1 VASFKAFQ
9 RLVALA
15 SLAGLSAC
23 GTNLLPGSPSSGPA
37 FRAAGDPGS
46 GAPLREGLEDY
57 YRPVGSGTGK
67 TFLLAINRVVSPHR
81 NFGYDE
87 ARDLLFGAV
96 DDPRDANQVPCIYTG
111 RVAPGVDNRESAT
124 RQKLNAEHVWP
135 QSKGAVGPGRTD
147 LHHLFASDVDTNNR
161 RSSYP
166 MGHVEMVYWEARDG
180 GVPGTSQ
187 NSRLG
192 KDAAG
197 NLVFEPRTSVRGD
210 VARALLYFYTVYGIG
225 KQRASVDLANF
236 RLELPILLRWH
247 TQDPVDQAERDRLER
262 VFAVQGNRNPYID
275 HPEWVFRVGQ
285 FL

>member
-1 VASFKAFQ
+1 MASFKAFQ
-9 RLVALA
+9 RSMAIA
-15 SLAGLSAC
+15 AIAWLSAC
-23 GTNLLPGSPSSGPA
+23 GSNGPSGIPSSGSTV
-37 FRAAGDPGS
+37 RSVAASDAGVS
-46 GAPLREGLEDY
+46 LREGLEDY
-57 YRPVGSGTGK
+57 YKPVGSGSGK
-67 TFLLAINRVVSPHR
+67 VFLTALNRVVSPHR
-81 NFGYDE
+81 IFGYDE

-96 DDPRDANQVPCIYTG
+96 DDPLDANRVPCIYTG

-180 GVPGTSQ
+180 GAPGTGQ

-192 KDAAG
+192 KDATG
-197 NLVFEPRTSVRGD
+197 TMVFEPRTSVRGD

-236 RLELPILLRWH
+236 RLELPTLLRWH
-247 TQDPVDQAERDRLER
+247 AQDPVDQAERDRLER
-262 VFAVQGNRNPYID
+262 VFAIQGNRNPYVD